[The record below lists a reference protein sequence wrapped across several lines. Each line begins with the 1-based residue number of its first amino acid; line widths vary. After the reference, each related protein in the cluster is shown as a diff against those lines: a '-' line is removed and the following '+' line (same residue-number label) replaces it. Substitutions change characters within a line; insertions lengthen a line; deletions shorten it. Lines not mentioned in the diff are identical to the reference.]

1 MGRMKDLSIPANG
14 PDVTHDPL
22 CTMATDTDARDFDW
36 CMCPLI
42 AKVRADERDCDNHGE
57 AIRYRCAHY
66 KAGRQDMLANC
77 IAAIEAVPEDMDSS
91 AEWDCDYDV
100 DETGETRNPR
110 IWLREATAAL
120 RALSGNESAPDFATN
135 GERA

>member
-1 MGRMKDLSIPANG
+1 MGRMKDLSIHADG

-42 AKVRADERDCDNHGE
+42 AKVRADERAKWTCDC
-57 AIRYRCAHY
+57 
-66 KAGRQDMLANC
+66 
-77 IAAIEAVPEDMDSS
+77 
-91 AEWDCDYDV
+91 
-100 DETGETRNPR
+100 
-110 IWLREATAAL
+110 AL
-120 RALSGNESAPDFATN
+120 CNESAPDFAKD